1 MLRPLTSHI
10 LLTPSYH
17 ATGCTLACPTPSLT
31 RTPSPT
37 QAFSVRI
44 TPEQIPQLPQLLRAI
59 PAARV
64 AAMQTRL
71 AEVKRRYLL
80 HPFSTALSLI
90 GLRARVALAERDEA
104 AHKLG
109 AT

>member
-1 MLRPLTSHI
+1 MDLLAPLRVLLPRSLPLPRK
-10 LLTPSYH
+10 PS
-17 ATGCTLACPTPSLT
+17 TD
-31 RTPSPT
+31 R

-44 TPEQIPQLPQLLRAI
+44 TPEQLPQLPQLLRTI

-64 AAMQTRL
+64 AAMQRRL

-90 GLRARVALAERDEA
+90 GLRARVALAQRDKRRHVEQWDTSGG
-104 AHKLG
+104 L
-109 AT
+109 T

>member
-1 MLRPLTSHI
+1 
-10 LLTPSYH
+10 
-17 ATGCTLACPTPSLT
+17 
-31 RTPSPT
+31 
-37 QAFSVRI
+37 
-44 TPEQIPQLPQLLRAI
+44 
-59 PAARV
+59 
-64 AAMQTRL
+64 MQTRL

-109 AT
+109 ATLRRRRRGI

>member
-1 MLRPLTSHI
+1 MPQHLNTSH
-10 LLTPSYH
+10 LTLTP
-17 ATGCTLACPTPSLT
+17 PPSL
-31 RTPSPT
+31 PPPPL

-44 TPEQIPQLPQLLRAI
+44 TPEQIPQLPELLRAI

-64 AAMQTRL
+64 TAMQARL

-90 GLRARVALAERDEA
+90 GLRARVALAQRDKAVKA
-104 AHKLG
+104 AGKG
-109 AT
+109 